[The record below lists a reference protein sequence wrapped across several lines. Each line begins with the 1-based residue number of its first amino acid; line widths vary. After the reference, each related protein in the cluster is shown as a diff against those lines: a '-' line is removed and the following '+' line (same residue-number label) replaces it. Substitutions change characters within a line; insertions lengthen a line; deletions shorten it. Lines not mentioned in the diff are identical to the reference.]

1 VVFGSANTLENGR
14 ISQAANSRGSVPARY
29 SAPSRIAAGPVPC
42 VMAYLYL
49 VLAVGFEVIGT
60 AALQASE
67 QFTRPKPLVLTAIG
81 YAAAFYFLS
90 LVLRTMPVGIAYA
103 IWSGFG
109 VILITLVGLVW
120 FGQRLDLPAV
130 IGLGLIV
137 AGVAVINLF
146 SKAAVH

>member
-1 VVFGSANTLENGR
+1 
-14 ISQAANSRGSVPARY
+14 
-29 SAPSRIAAGPVPC
+29 
-42 VMAYLYL
+42 MAYLYL
-49 VLAVGFEVIGT
+49 ILAVGFEVVGT

-120 FGQRLDLPAV
+120 FGQRLDMPAV
-130 IGLGLIV
+130 IGLALIV

-146 SKAAVH
+146 SNAAVH

>member
-1 VVFGSANTLENGR
+1 
-14 ISQAANSRGSVPARY
+14 
-29 SAPSRIAAGPVPC
+29 
-42 VMAYLYL
+42 MAYLYL

-109 VILITLVGLVW
+109 VLLITLVGLVW